1 METKRLEVTA
11 EGKKVY
17 DIVIENNFNQLVKEL
32 SVFGIKERKLC
43 IVTERQ
49 VASYYLEEVCSLL
62 EKECAKLEVY
72 IFQAGEE
79 RKNLSTVDSLYHFLI
94 THEFDRKD
102 MLLALGGG
110 VTGDLTGFAAATYLR
125 GIDFVQIPTSLLAQV
140 DSSIGGKSGVDYHAY
155 KNMVGAFYMPK
166 LVYINVNTVKTLSE
180 RQYHSGLGEVIKHG
194 LIRNKAYFEW
204 MKDNK
209 EAVAKR
215 EDEALAYMIEGS
227 CEIKR
232 EVVEE
237 DPKEHGVRALLNFGH
252 TLGHSIEKLM
262 NFSLAHGE
270 CVAVGSLLAADISCQ
285 RGYIS
290 EEENK
295 EIKTDLIVARKMA
308 EKSNCSYIFGES
320 SRDIFCREYKNGFQQ
335 FSVIISS
342 LSEFALKDLFVI
354 RNTHSG
360 VISANF
366 VLPMAF
372 RIENDNMGAKGDF
385 TVSLTEPILVDEE
398 RKNLLETIVEQISI
412 VLYTI
417 IQGLQVTI
425 KNYGKQ
431 SLNDG
436 EEGWKLELMS
446 KREGMKEIPIRME
459 SEGII
464 KIISILNAL
473 IQAFGNPSICLVI
486 DELDSGIFEY
496 MLGELLDSKRA
507 QKDN

>member
-72 IFQAGEE
+72 IFQEGEE
-79 RKNLSTVDSLYHFLI
+79 SKNLSTVDSLYHFLI

-140 DSSIGGKSGVDYHAY
+140 DSSIGGKTGVDYHAY

-194 LIRNKAYFEW
+194 LIRDKAYFEW

-232 EVVEE
+232 AVVEE

-262 NFSLAHGE
+262 NFSFAHGE

-295 EIKTDLIVARKMA
+295 EIKELYAYFDFPALPEEFKAEDIVKETRHDKKM
-308 EKSNCSYIFGES
+308 EHGK
-320 SRDIFCREYKNGFQQ
+320 
-335 FSVIISS
+335 
-342 LSEFALKDLFVI
+342 
-354 RNTHSG
+354 
-360 VISANF
+360 
-366 VLPMAF
+366 
-372 RIENDNMGAKGDF
+372 
-385 TVSLTEPILVDEE
+385 
-398 RKNLLETIVEQISI
+398 
-412 VLYTI
+412 
-417 IQGLQVTI
+417 I
-425 KNYGKQ
+425 KF
-431 SLNDG
+431 
-436 EEGWKLELMS
+436 
-446 KREGMKEIPIRME
+446 I
-459 SEGII
+459 
-464 KIISILNAL
+464 
-473 IQAFGNPSICLVI
+473 
-486 DELDSGIFEY
+486 
-496 MLGELLDSKRA
+496 LLDKVGEAAIYQDVTPEEMLTVLERV
-507 QKDN
+507 